1 MGTSVRSTRLDYV
14 DQLVVSGAREHNLKD
29 ITVSIPR
36 GSLTVITGLSGS
48 GKSSLAFDTIY
59 AEGQRRYVES
69 LSAYARQFLGQMDK
83 PDVDSIEGL
92 SPAISIDQ
100 KTTSRNPR
108 STVGTV
114 TEIYDYLRLLW
125 ARIGHPHCHVCGRPI
140 SGQSAEQII
149 DQVMELEEGT
159 RFMVLAPIVRGRKGE
174 YGKQLDELRAEGFGR
189 VKIDGELRRLDEEIT
204 LDKKY
209 KHDIA
214 VVVDRLVMKGELR
227 KRLADSIETAV
238 ALADGLVE
246 IELVD
251 SNTIQ
256 TYSEKFACPVH
267 GPSLVELEPR
277 IFSFNSPH
285 GACPRCTGLGSQ
297 MEIDPELVVPDPTLS
312 VAEGALAPW
321 TASAS
326 DYYDQLTQAIAERY
340 EIDLEVPWDELP
352 AECQEFFLYGT
363 NGQRLQVSYRN
374 RFGRRRSYSTTF
386 EGIVPNLE
394 RRYRETDSDW
404 AREKIEEYMTL
415 RPCPECK
422 GARLRPESRAVLIG
436 ETAIHHFTALSAR
449 RALTW
454 VRELELSE
462 HDRRIARLV
471 LREIEERLQFL
482 ENVGV
487 GYLSMERAA
496 ATLSGGEAQ
505 RIRLATQIGSSLV
518 GVLYILDEPSIGLHQ
533 RDNEKL
539 IATLERLRDLGNT
552 VLVVEHDEGTMRAA
566 DHLVDMGPAAG
577 EHGGYV
583 VAQGTAAEVEK
594 VPESLTGQFLAG
606 TRVIET
612 PRKRRKPSGYI
623 TIGGASQHN
632 LKNIDVKVPLGVLT
646 CVTGVSGSGKST
658 LVNEVLLKAVA
669 NRLHR
674 TRQRA
679 GVHRRIEGLDQLD
692 KIISVDQSPI
702 GRTPRSNPA
711 TYIGLFDQIR
721 ELFSKTQEAR
731 ARGYK
736 PGRFSFNVKG
746 GRCEVCRGDGQIKIE
761 MHFLP
766 DVYVPCEQCHG
777 KRYNRETL
785 EVRFKGKTIADV
797 LEMPIEEAL
806 EFFQHIPKIR
816 RRVESLNDVGLG
828 YMRLGQPAT
837 TLSGGEAQR
846 VKLAAELSKVA
857 TGRTLY
863 ILDEPT
869 TGLHFADIQRLLE
882 VLTRLVDAGN
892 SVVVIEHNLDVIKVA
907 DRIIDLGP
915 EGGEEGGRVIATG
928 TPEQIAKAQGSHT
941 GGFLAEVLPAPDAKA
956 PKPAARRAAPRRRA
970 AAGAR

>member
-1 MGTSVRSTRLDYV
+1 V
-14 DQLVVSGAREHNLKD
+14 DQLVISGAREHNLKD
-29 ITVSIPR
+29 ITLAIPR

-125 ARIGHPHCHVCGRPI
+125 ARVGHPHCHICGRPI
-140 SGQSAEQII
+140 TGQSAEQII
-149 DQVMELEEGT
+149 DQVMELPEGT

-174 YGKQLDELRAEGFGR
+174 YGKQLEELRAEGFSR
-189 VKIDGELRRLDEEIT
+189 VKVDGELLRLEEDIT

-238 ALADGLVE
+238 SLADGLVE

-251 SNTIQ
+251 SDQVQ
-256 TYSEKFACPVH
+256 TYSERFACPVH

-285 GACPRCTGLGSQ
+285 GACPVCTGLGSQ

-312 VAEGALAPW
+312 IGEGAIAPW
-321 TASAS
+321 AASAS
-326 DYYDQLTQAIAERY
+326 EYYDQLIEAISQRY
-340 EIDLEVPWDELP
+340 GVDLDTPWQDLP
-352 AECQEFFLYGT
+352 DSSRDFFLYGT
-363 NGQRLQVSYRN
+363 NGDRVQVSYRN
-374 RFGRRRSYSTTF
+374 RFGRRRSYATRF
-386 EGIVPNLE
+386 EGIVPGLA
-394 RRYRETDSDW
+394 RRYRETESELS
-404 AREKIEEYMTL
+404 REKIEEYMTL
-415 RPCPECK
+415 RPCPECH
-422 GARLRPESRAVLIG
+422 GARLRPESRAVLVG
-436 ETAIHHFTALSAR
+436 GTPIHEFTELSAR
-449 RALTW
+449 RALEW
-454 VRELELSE
+454 IEQLELSE

-471 LREIEERLQFL
+471 LREIEERLRFL
-482 ENVGV
+482 DNVGV
-487 GYLSMERAA
+487 GYLSLDRAA

-539 IATLERLRDLGNT
+539 IGTLERLRDVGNT
-552 VLVVEHDEGTMRAA
+552 VLVVEHDEGTMRSA
-566 DHLVDMGPAAG
+566 DHLVDMGPGAG
-577 EHGGYV
+577 EHGGWV
-583 VAQGTAAEVEK
+583 VAAGTAEEIAE
-594 VPESLTGQFLAG
+594 VPESLTGPFLSG
-606 TRVIET
+606 TRVIEVP
-612 PRKRRKPSGYI
+612 PRRRRPSGYVMI
-623 TIGGASQHN
+623 HGASEHN
-632 LKNIDVKVPLGVLT
+632 LQNIDVKVPLGVLT

-658 LVNEVLLKAVA
+658 LVNDVLNKTVS

-679 GVHRRIEGLDQLD
+679 GAHRRIEGLDQLD

-785 EVRFKGKTIADV
+785 EVRFKSKNIADV
-797 LEMPIEEAL
+797 LEMPVEEAL
-806 EFFQHIPKIR
+806 EFFTHIPKIR
-816 RRVESLNDVGLG
+816 RRVQALNDVGLG

-846 VKLAAELSKVA
+846 VKLAAELCKVA

-882 VLTRLVDAGN
+882 VLDRLVQAGN

-915 EGGEEGGRVIATG
+915 EGGDEGGRLIAAG
-928 TPEQIAKAQGSHT
+928 TPEQVAQKPESYT
-941 GGFLAEVLPAPDAKA
+941 GQFLSQLLPVRAGRGK
-956 PKPAARRAAPRRRA
+956 RRGRVA
-970 AAGAR
+970 AAVG

>member
-1 MGTSVRSTRLDYV
+1 MPR
-14 DQLVVSGAREHNLKD
+14 QEAIVVTGAREHNLKD
-29 ITVSIPR
+29 VTVSMPR
-36 GSLTVITGLSGS
+36 DALVVITGLSGS

-125 ARIGHPHCHVCGRPI
+125 ARIGKPHCYNCGRPI
-140 SGQSAEQII
+140 AAQSAEQII
-149 DQVMELEEGT
+149 DQIMGMDEGT

-174 YGKQLDELRAEGFGR
+174 YGKQLEELRSEGFTR
-189 VKIDGELRRLDEEIT
+189 VKVDGELRLLEEEIV

-209 KHDIA
+209 KHDIS
-214 VVVDRLVMKGELR
+214 VVVDRLIMRPELR
-227 KRLADSIETAV
+227 KRLADSVETAV
-238 ALADGLVE
+238 ALADGMLE
-246 IELVD
+246 IETLPD
-251 SNTIQ
+251 NTVQ
-256 TYSEKFACPVH
+256 TFSERFACLHCGISMP
-267 GPSLVELEPR
+267 ELEPR
-277 IFSFNSPH
+277 MFSFNSPH

-297 MEIDPELVVPDPTLS
+297 MEIDPELVVPDASLS
-312 VAEGALAPW
+312 IADGAILPW
-321 TASAS
+321 SSGATT
-326 DYYDQLTQAIAERY
+326 YYDQITQAIAERY
-340 EIDLEVPWDELP
+340 EIDLDTPWDELT
-352 AECQEFFLYGT
+352 EDQQDLFLQGT
-363 NGQRLQVSYRN
+363 NGDRIYVSYRN
-374 RFGRRRSYSTTF
+374 RMGRKRSYMTSF
-386 EGIVPNLE
+386 EGIIPNLE

-404 AREKIEEYMTL
+404 SREKIEEYMSV

-422 GARLRPESRAVLIG
+422 GARLRPESRAVTVAG
-436 ETAIHHFTALSAR
+436 KAIHQFTELSAG
-449 RALTW
+449 RALEW
-454 VRELELSE
+454 VEQLDLSE
-462 HDRRIARLV
+462 QDRAIARLV
-471 LREIEERLQFL
+471 LREIEERLRFL

-487 GYLSMERAA
+487 GYLSMERAS

-533 RDNEKL
+533 RDNERL

-566 DHLVDMGPAAG
+566 DHLIDMGPAAG
-577 EHGGYV
+577 EHGGHV
-583 VAQGTAAEVEK
+583 VAAGTADEVMRVK
-594 VPESLTGQFLAG
+594 ESLTGQFLAR
-606 TRVIET
+606 TRTIEVPAT
-612 PRKRRKPSGYI
+612 RRKPAGYI
-623 TIGGASQHN
+623 EIEGATQHN
-632 LKNIDVKVPLGVLT
+632 LKKVDVKVPLGVFC
-646 CVTGVSGSGKST
+646 CVTGVSGSGKSS
-658 LVNEVLLKAVA
+658 LVNEILYKSVS

-674 TRQRA
+674 SRLRPGA
-679 GVHRRIEGLDQLD
+679 HKRVRGIDQLD

-721 ELFSKTQEAR
+721 DLFSKTQEAR

-785 EVRFKGKTIADV
+785 DIRFKGKTIADV
-797 LEMPIEEAL
+797 LDMPIEEAL
-806 EFFQHIPKIR
+806 EFFAHIPKIK
-816 RRVESLNDVGLG
+816 RRVQALHDVGLD

-846 VKLAAELSKVA
+846 VKLASELSKVA
-857 TGRTLY
+857 TGKTLY

-882 VLTRLVDAGN
+882 VLQRLVDQGN
-892 SVVVIEHNLDVIKVA
+892 SVVVIEHNLDVIKTA
-907 DRIIDLGP
+907 DRIIDMGP
-915 EGGEEGGRVIATG
+915 EGGEEGGELVASG
-928 TPEQIAKAQGSHT
+928 TPEEVAAIESSYT
-941 GGFLAEVLPAPDAKA
+941 GRFLADIIE
-956 PKPAARRAAPRRRA
+956 PKVRAARAPRRQKVA
-970 AAGAR
+970 AAA

>member
-1 MGTSVRSTRLDYV
+1 M
-14 DQLVVSGAREHNLKD
+14 A
-29 ITVSIPR
+29 IPR

-125 ARIGHPHCHVCGRPI
+125 ARVGHPHCHVCGRPI

-149 DQVMELEEGT
+149 DQVMELPEGT

-238 ALADGLVE
+238 ALADGLIE

-251 SNTIQ
+251 SPGGEPRGGSAGAKAAGTQQGKTILF
-256 TYSEKFACPVH
+256 SEKFACPVH

-297 MEIDPELVVPDPTLS
+297 MEIDPDLVVPDPTLS
-312 VAEGALAPW
+312 IGEGAIAPW
-321 TASAS
+321 SVSAS
-326 DYYDQLTQAIAERY
+326 DYYDQLAQAIAERY
-340 EIDLEVPWDELP
+340 EVDLETPWQDLP
-352 AECQEFFLYGT
+352 PEQQDFFLFGT
-363 NGQRLQVSYRN
+363 NGDRVQVSYRN
-374 RFGRRRSYSTTF
+374 RFGRRRSYATQF

-394 RRYRETDSDW
+394 RRYRETESEFS
-404 AREKIEEYMTL
+404 REKIEEYMTL

-422 GARLRPESRAVLIG
+422 GARLRPESRAVLVAG
-436 ETAIHHFTALSAR
+436 TAIHAFTALSAR
-449 RALTW
+449 RALSW
-454 VRELELSE
+454 IRELELTE
-462 HDRRIARLV
+462 HDRRIARLI

-496 ATLSGGEAQ
+496 STLSGGEAQ

-566 DHLVDMGPAAG
+566 DHIVDMGPGAG
-577 EHGGYV
+577 EHGGHV
-583 VAQGTAAEVEK
+583 VAEGTIETIAA

-606 TRVIET
+606 TREIET
-612 PRKRRKPSGYI
+612 PKRRRKPSGYI
-623 TIGGASQHN
+623 GIEGASQHN
-632 LKNIDVKVPLGVLT
+632 LKKIDVKVPLGVLC

-658 LVNEVLLKAVA
+658 LVNEVLYKAVS
-669 NRLHR
+669 NKLHR
-674 TRQRA
+674 SKQRA
-679 GVHRRIEGLDQLD
+679 GVHRRITGLEQLD

-721 ELFSKTQEAR
+721 DLFSKTQEAR

-806 EFFQHIPKIR
+806 EFFEHIPKIR
-816 RRVESLNDVGLG
+816 RRVQTLYDVGLG

-846 VKLAAELSKVA
+846 VKLAAELAKVA
-857 TGRTLY
+857 TGRTIY

-869 TGLHFADIQRLLE
+869 TGLHLADIQRLLE
-882 VLTRLVDAGN
+882 VLARLVEAGN

-915 EGGEEGGRVIATG
+915 EGGDEGGRVIATG
-928 TPEQIAKAQGSHT
+928 TPEQVVKASASDTGRFLASLLLAAKASGSGNGRAT
-941 GGFLAEVLPAPDAKA
+941 SRRRKA
-956 PKPAARRAAPRRRA
+956 PA
-970 AAGAR
+970 AA

>member
-1 MGTSVRSTRLDYV
+1 M

-29 ITVSIPR
+29 ITVAIPR

-149 DQVMELEEGT
+149 DQVMELPEGT
-159 RFMVLAPIVRGRKGE
+159 RFMVTAPIVRGRKGE
-174 YGKQLDELRAEGFGR
+174 YGKQLEELRAEGFSR
-189 VKIDGELRRLDEEIT
+189 VKVDGELRRLDESIV

-214 VVVDRLVMKGELR
+214 VVVDRLVMKDELR

-251 SNTIQ
+251 GSPPAQ
-256 TYSEKFACPVH
+256 VHTYSEKFACPVH

-312 VAEGALAPW
+312 IGEGAIAPW
-321 TASAS
+321 SVSAS
-326 DYYDQLTQAIAERY
+326 DYYDQLAQAIAERY
-340 EIDLEVPWDELP
+340 HVDLETPWDELSP
-352 AECQEFFLYGT
+352 EQRDFFLFGT
-363 NGQRLQVSYRN
+363 NGTRVQVSYRN
-374 RFGRRRSYSTTF
+374 RFGRRRSYATQF

-394 RRYRETDSDW
+394 RRYRETESDYS
-404 AREKIEEYMTL
+404 REKIEEYMTL
-415 RPCPECK
+415 RPCPECN
-422 GARLRPESRAVLIG
+422 GARLRPESRAVLVG
-436 ETAIHHFTALSAR
+436 GTPIHEFTALSAR
-449 RALTW
+449 RALSW
-454 VRELELSE
+454 IRELELGE
-462 HDRRIARLV
+462 QDRRIARLV

-487 GYLSMERAA
+487 GYLSLERAA

-539 IATLERLRDLGNT
+539 IATLDRLRALGNT

-566 DHLVDMGPAAG
+566 DHLVDMGPGAG

-583 VAQGTAAEVEK
+583 VAQGTPAEVEA

-606 TRVIET
+606 TRTIET
-612 PRKRRKPSGYI
+612 PRRRRKPTGYI
-623 TIGGASQHN
+623 GIEGASQHN
-632 LKNIDVKVPLGVLT
+632 LKNINVKIPLGVM
-646 CVTGVSGSGKST
+646 CAVTGVSGSGKST
-658 LVNEVLLKAVA
+658 LVNEVLLKAVS

-674 TRQRA
+674 TKQRA
-679 GVHRRIEGLDQLD
+679 GVHRRVTGLDQVD

-777 KRYNRETL
+777 KRYNKETL
-785 EVRFKGKTIADV
+785 EVRFKGKTISDV

-806 EFFQHIPKIR
+806 EFFAHIPKIR
-816 RRVESLNDVGLG
+816 RRVEALNDVGLG

-857 TGRTLY
+857 TGRTIY

-882 VLTRLVDAGN
+882 VLDRLVATGN
-892 SVVVIEHNLDVIKVA
+892 SIVVIEHNLDVIKVA

-915 EGGEEGGRVIATG
+915 EGGDEGGRVISTG
-928 TPEQIAKAQGSHT
+928 TPEQVAKAPESHT
-941 GGFLAEVLPAPDAKA
+941 GGFLRHMLPGADPDAK
-956 PKPAARRAAPRRRA
+956 PARRRA
-970 AAGAR
+970 SRRAEAAGVAR